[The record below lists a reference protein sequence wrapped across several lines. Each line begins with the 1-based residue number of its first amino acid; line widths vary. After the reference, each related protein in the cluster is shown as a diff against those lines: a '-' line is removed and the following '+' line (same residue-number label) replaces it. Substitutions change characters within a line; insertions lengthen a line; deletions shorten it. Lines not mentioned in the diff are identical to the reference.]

1 MLEAL
6 RIGRAKERASDL
18 VWTLCRSGVGR
29 ESKLSEGKVGGG
41 WFLPIVLVL
50 VAVDQITKFLV
61 EGKMREGLEVPIL
74 SGLFSLTRVH
84 NTGVAFGMAQGNNLL
99 TGLLALGILI
109 FAGWMAREWDWRKR
123 WVQVVAG
130 LVAGGAVGNLI
141 DRMRVGYVIDFLD
154 FHYGR
159 WSWPAFNVAD
169 AAISIGVGVLV
180 LSWVVGQS
188 PESK

>member
-1 MLEAL
+1 MWA
-6 RIGRAKERASDL
+6 
-18 VWTLCRSGVGR
+18 LCRGGINR
-29 ESKLSEGKVGGG
+29 ESKLKEGKVGGG
-41 WFLPIVLVL
+41 CFLPVGLGLV
-50 VAVDQITKFLV
+50 VVDQITKFLV
-61 EGKMREGLEVPIL
+61 EGRMREGLEVPIL
-74 SGLFSLTRVH
+74 PGLFSLTRVH

-169 AAISIGVGVLV
+169 AAISIGVGMLV
-180 LSWVVGQS
+180 LSWLSGQS

>member
-1 MLEAL
+1 MWA
-6 RIGRAKERASDL
+6 
-18 VWTLCRSGVGR
+18 LCRGGPDR
-29 ESKLSEGKVGGG
+29 EYKLKEGKVGGG
-41 WFLPIVLVL
+41 WFLPVGLGLV
-50 VAVDQITKFLV
+50 VMDQITKILV

-74 SGLFSLTRVH
+74 TGLFSLTRVH

-169 AAISIGVGVLV
+169 AAISVGVGCVL
-180 LSWVVGQS
+180 LGWVTGRSVEKK
-188 PESK
+188 P

>member
-1 MLEAL
+1 
-6 RIGRAKERASDL
+6 
-18 VWTLCRSGVGR
+18 VWALCRGGVDR
-29 ESKLSEGKVGGG
+29 EYKLKEGKVGGG
-41 WFLPIVLVL
+41 WFLPVGLGLV
-50 VAVDQITKFLV
+50 VVDQITKFLV
-61 EGKMREGLEVPIL
+61 EGKMREGLEVSIL
-74 SGLFSLTRVH
+74 PGLFSLTRVH

-109 FAGWMAREWDWRKR
+109 FAGWMAREWDWKKR

-141 DRMRVGYVIDFLD
+141 DRIRVGYVIDFLD

-169 AAISIGVGVLV
+169 AAISVGVGILV
-180 LSWVVGQS
+180 LSWLVGQS

>member
-1 MLEAL
+1 MVFTCGA
-6 RIGRAKERASDL
+6 GFGGGGSDHEI
-18 VWTLCRSGVGR
+18 SGGGKDEGGVGGSDSFR
-29 ESKLSEGKVGGG
+29 
-41 WFLPIVLVL
+41 
-50 VAVDQITKFLV
+50 T
-61 EGKMREGLEVPIL
+61 
-74 SGLFSLTRVH
+74 FSLTRVH

-169 AAISIGVGVLV
+169 AAISIGVGMLV
-180 LSWVVGQS
+180 LSWLSGQS

>member
-1 MLEAL
+1 MWA
-6 RIGRAKERASDL
+6 
-18 VWTLCRSGVGR
+18 LCRCGVDR
-29 ESKLSEGKVGGG
+29 ESKLKEGKVGGG
-41 WFLPIVLVL
+41 LFLPVGLGLV
-50 VAVDQITKFLV
+50 VVDQITKFLV

-74 SGLFSLTRVH
+74 PGLFSLTRVH

-154 FHYGR
+154 FHYGH

-169 AAISIGVGVLV
+169 AAISIGVGMLV
-180 LSWVVGQS
+180 LSWFSGQS